1 MDSYYDGWRL
11 EINEYEWSNK
21 DKEYMEAACMLVEE
35 KMSIR
40 LVCREL
46 LLYKSSFHRWIHS
59 RLKYISDEL
68 YYSVKKQLRYNTKHK
83 SPYYHRKNSGR
94 W

>member
-1 MDSYYDGWRL
+1 MDSYYEGWRL
-11 EINEYEWSNK
+11 EIEEYEWSSK
-21 DKEYMEAACMLVEE
+21 DKECMRAACMLVEE

-40 LVCREL
+40 LVCREF
-46 LLYKSSFHRWIHS
+46 LLYKSSFHRWIHG

-68 YYSVKKQLRYNTKHK
+68 YCSVRNQFRYNSKHK
-83 SPYYHRKNSGR
+83 SPYYNMKNANR